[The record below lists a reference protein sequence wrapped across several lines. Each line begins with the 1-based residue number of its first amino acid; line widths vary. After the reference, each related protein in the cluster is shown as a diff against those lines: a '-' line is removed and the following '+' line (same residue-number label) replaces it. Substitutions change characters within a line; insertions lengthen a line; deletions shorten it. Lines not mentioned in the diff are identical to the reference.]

1 MVIYHFQGKEQSR
14 RDDLLAIGHMFYYFL
29 SGGNL
34 PWQGVKSSNV
44 KKRYQL
50 IGQIKED
57 TKLATLGY
65 GHPRE
70 FETYTRQVTNL
81 INFEKYIFAI
91 LYLGLDIVI
100 RYILNISDIAG
111 G

>member
-1 MVIYHFQGKEQSR
+1 MHKIHFQGKEQSR

-70 FETYTRQVTNL
+70 FETYTRQVSKL
-81 INFEKYIFAI
+81 IIFEKYIFEK

-100 RYILNISDIAG
+100 KYMY
-111 G
+111 